1 MNALL
6 WIVASTCSGE
16 SSGSGMRPGTLAG
29 LELARRRGPPG
40 FVPRKIAPM
49 ASEQAVA
56 PARGRVH
63 VHRLLIVAL
72 VIVVI
77 GCAAVLFGWDV
88 SGWFKHLWNTITSIS
103 VGYLLA
109 AIVLVT
115 VQTTTTAYAWYS
127 ILRFGYP
134 HSNVRWIE
142 VLACYAA
149 AVALNSV
156 LPANLGTLTMM
167 LMFTSII
174 AAAGF
179 AGIFAG
185 YAVQKIFYSLI
196 GIAGYLYLFLTVG
209 GSFDLQLGFISEHP
223 WATVILI
230 AAVAMLVFL
239 VVRVMRERIRKW
251 WEQAKV
257 GGQILVHPRAYFGRV
272 VFPEAISWLAGLAII
287 GVFLSAYNIPVSF
300 HTIMRVVAGNSI
312 ANITSVTPGG
322 AGVQQGFNVL
332 SLKGITSSSNATAYS
347 VAQQLVTTAWGLLF
361 AILVVVRAFGW
372 TGGRTLV
379 SQSYG
384 QAREKTSEQS
394 AARKAKRQ
402 AKREARSSG
411 SSADEADQT
420 PDREVQA
427 DAG

>member
-1 MNALL
+1 
-6 WIVASTCSGE
+6 
-16 SSGSGMRPGTLAG
+16 MRIGTLAG
-29 LELARRRGPPG
+29 LELARRPG
-40 FVPRKIAPM
+40 LTGSMPRKIGRM
-49 ASEQAVA
+49 ASQQAVS
-56 PARGRVH
+56 PAHGRVH
-63 VHRLLIVAL
+63 VHRLLILAL
-72 VIVVI
+72 VLVI
-77 GCAAVLFGWDV
+77 FGAAAVLFGWDI

-103 VGYLLA
+103 AGYLLA

-115 VQTTTTAYAWYS
+115 LQTTTTAYAWYS

-142 VLACYAA
+142 ILACYAA

-179 AGIFAG
+179 AGILAG

-196 GIAGYLYLFLTVG
+196 GIACYVYLFLTVG
-209 GSFDLQLGFISEHP
+209 GSFDIQFKFVSEHP
-223 WATVILI
+223 VTLLILL
-230 AAVAMLVFL
+230 AAAAALVWLVARML
-239 VVRVMRERIRKW
+239 RERIAKW

-257 GGQILVHPRAYFGRV
+257 GGAILVHPRAYFGRV
-272 VFPEAISWLAGLAII
+272 VFPEVISWVAMLGII
-287 GVFLSAYNIPVSF
+287 AVFLSAYNIPVSF

-332 SLKGITSSSNATAYS
+332 SLKGVTSASNANAYS

-361 AILVVVRAFGW
+361 AIAVVVRAFGW
-372 TGGRTLV
+372 TGGKTLV

-384 QAREKTSEQS
+384 QAREKSSEQS
-394 AARKAKRQ
+394 AARKARRQ
-402 AKREARSSG
+402 AKREARRSG
-411 SSADEADQT
+411 SSAEEADTT